1 MPLNANGQEN
11 VFVGRIRK
19 DTSNYCRPS
28 DFKDDILKF
37 ATWLSNHNSLSDIF
51 GEPVYKSEDI
61 EDIVREYL
69 ETESGN

>member
-1 MPLNANGQEN
+1 MNEIN
-11 VFVGRIRK
+11 K
-19 DTSNYCRPS
+19 DEL
-28 DFKDDILKF
+28 LKF